1 MRTAENGAGLRLPP
15 LLAVLA
21 LLCASTTGRLFAL
34 DPHTSLLQY
43 NCRTWTPA
51 NGLPVSGVSALTQT
65 DDGYIWLGTSRGLVR
80 FDGSEFKLID
90 LSGVA
95 QMRSVSVTSLA
106 K

>member
-1 MRTAENGAGLRLPP
+1 MGTVKNSARLRWPP
-15 LLAVLA
+15 LLAAVA
-21 LLCASTTGRLFAL
+21 LLSAMTAGRLFAL
-34 DPHTSLLQY
+34 DPHLSLLQY

-51 NGLPVSGVSALTQT
+51 NGLPVSGVSAVTQT

-90 LSGVA
+90 LSGAA